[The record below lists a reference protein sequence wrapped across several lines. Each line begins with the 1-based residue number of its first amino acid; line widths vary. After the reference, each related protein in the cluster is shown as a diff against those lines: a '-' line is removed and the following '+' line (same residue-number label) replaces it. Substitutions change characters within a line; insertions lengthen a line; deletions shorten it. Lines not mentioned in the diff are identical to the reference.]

1 MTGKPGKVTQ
11 REIARIAGVSQ
22 TTVSMVLN
30 DRDGSNIRIPDAT
43 RERVRRAIEQ
53 STYVADPAARRLAG
67 LDNKIL
73 GVFTYESALTPESMD
88 FYGPLLNGIE
98 RAAEGLGC
106 DLLFFTSSPVEE
118 GRRRLFHRN
127 TRLRLADGCVLLGQ
141 QMDGDDLE
149 RLVTEQFPFVAVGR
163 RDETDAHVP
172 YVGIDYGAL
181 TDVLVARAAELG
193 HERAVY
199 VHRDRDSP
207 TARDRLAAVA
217 RAEGGPLHVTPAA
230 VGDDLSGLPGLIAGA
245 AATVVFA
252 EDAFLLEDVALV
264 LGEAGL
270 DLPGAVS
277 LAALAEVRGHR
288 LNERPLSGF
297 HLPRQQI
304 AAEALALLQQLISTP
319 PEEHGTVATQRLL
332 QGEVAFG
339 DTLVAR
345 GGAR

>member
-1 MTGKPGKVTQ
+1 MTQ

-30 DRDGSNIRIPDAT
+30 DRDGSNVRIPDAT

-98 RAAEGLGC
+98 RAAEQLGC

-141 QMDGDDLE
+141 QMDGDDLQ
-149 RLVTEQFPFVAVGR
+149 RLVEESFPFVAVGR
-163 RDETDAHVP
+163 RDETEAVVP
-172 YVGIDYGAL
+172 FVGIDYGAL
-181 TDVLVARAAELG
+181 TAQLVARAAELG
-193 HERAVY
+193 HEKAVY
-199 VHRDRDSP
+199 VHRDQNSP
-207 TARDRLAAVA
+207 TARDRLAAIGRAAEAGPVA
-217 RAEGGPLHVTPAA
+217 FTLAP
-230 VGDDLSGLPGLIAGA
+230 VGDDLDALPALIAAEGA
-245 AATVVFA
+245 TAVFA
-252 EDAFLLEDVALV
+252 EDAFLTEDIALV
-264 LGEAGL
+264 LGEAAS
-270 DLPGAVS
+270 AVS
-277 LAALAEVRGHR
+277 LAALGEVRGHR
-288 LNERPLSGF
+288 IAERPLSGF
-297 HLPRQQI
+297 QVPRQQI
-304 AAEALALLQQLISTP
+304 AAEALALLQQLITTP
-319 PEEHGTVATQRLL
+319 AEEQGTIVRQRLL
-332 QGEVAFG
+332 QGDVEFG
-339 DTLVAR
+339 GTLVAR

>member
-1 MTGKPGKVTQ
+1 MTGRTGKVTQ

-30 DRDGSNIRIPDAT
+30 DRDNSNVRIPDAT

-98 RAAEGLGC
+98 RAAEELGC
-106 DLLFFTSSPVEE
+106 DLLFFTGSPVES

-149 RLVTEQFPFVAVGR
+149 RLVAESFPFVAVGR
-163 RDETDAHVP
+163 RDETDAPVP

-181 TDVLVARAAELG
+181 TSSLIARAAELG

-199 VHRDRDSP
+199 VHHDRDSP
-207 TARDRLAAVA
+207 TARDRLAAIA
-217 RAEGGPLHVTPAA
+217 DESGPLAFTLAA
-230 VGDDLSGLPGLIAGA
+230 AGDDLAGLPAVVA
-245 AATVVFA
+245 EAQATVVFA
-252 EDAFLLEDVALV
+252 EDAFLTEDIALL
-264 LGEAGL
+264 LGDA
-270 DLPGAVS
+270 DVS
-277 LAALAEVRGHR
+277 LAALGEVHGHR
-288 LNERPLSGF
+288 IAERPLTGF
-297 HLPRQQI
+297 HLPRRQI

-319 PEEHGTVATQRLL
+319 ADEQGTIQRQRLL
-332 QGEVAFG
+332 QGDVELG
-339 DTLVAR
+339 GTLVAH

>member
-98 RAAEGLGC
+98 RAAERLGC

-141 QMDGDDLE
+141 QMDGADLE
-149 RLVTEQFPFVAVGR
+149 RLVEESFPFVAVGR
-163 RDETDAHVP
+163 RDETDAPVP

-181 TDVLVARAAELG
+181 TGTLLAHAAELG

-199 VHRDRDSP
+199 VHRDRNSP
-207 TARDRLAAVA
+207 TARDRLAAIE
-217 RAEGGPLHVTPAA
+217 RDSGDLDVTLA
-230 VGDDLSGLPGLIAGA
+230 VVDDDLAALPRIIADT
-245 AATVVFA
+245 AATAVFA
-252 EDAFLLEDVALV
+252 EDAFLVEDIALV
-264 LGEAGL
+264 LGEA
-270 DLPGAVS
+270 DLPEPVS

-288 LNERPLSGF
+288 IAGRPLSGF
-297 HLPRQQI
+297 QLPRQQI
-304 AAEALALLQQLISTP
+304 AAEALALLQELISTP
-319 PEEHGTVATQRLL
+319 AEERGAIAIQRLL
-332 QGEVAFG
+332 QGQVAFG